1 MTAHGERAEA
11 HGHAGREY
19 WSRRPGRRMGI
30 WGRVSKWIT
39 HRAER
44 ARSRREA
51 LRALDAAQR
60 TKLGTP
66 DADPVDYE
74 DR

>member
-1 MTAHGERAEA
+1 MTAHGERAQV

-19 WSRRPGRRMGI
+19 WSRRPGARMGV
-30 WGRVSKWIT
+30 WGAVAKWFT

-44 ARSRREA
+44 TRRRREERRVLKA
-51 LRALDAAQR
+51 L
-60 TKLGTP
+60 KVSTP
-66 DADPVDYE
+66 DADAIDYQ